1 MKYSIFLYHSQQEAH
16 NNHKKGVKYMSIT
29 QSILVAIFCMAVVF
43 TVLGLLWA
51 IIRIFSLFIIMIE
64 KRRGKEGNN

>member
-1 MKYSIFLYHSQQEAH
+1 
-16 NNHKKGVKYMSIT
+16 MSIT